1 VNSDESDLLLATAE
15 LLTTF
20 DGPEDIG
27 RRRELARVSD
37 SLSRAV
43 RRHGDPA
50 VVRRLH
56 ATIRSLGSAQQAQ
69 RIHRHALL
77 RPLAQARFAVAIGSA
92 QANLHLALHPQED
105 AA

>member
-1 VNSDESDLLLATAE
+1 MNSDENEILQTTAAA
-15 LLTTF
+15 LTTF
-20 DGPEDIG
+20 DGPVDIG
-27 RRRELARVSD
+27 RRRELARLSE
-37 SLSRAV
+37 SLSQAAQ
-43 RRHGDPA
+43 RHGDPV

-56 ATIRSLGSAQQAQ
+56 ATLRSLGSAQQAQ